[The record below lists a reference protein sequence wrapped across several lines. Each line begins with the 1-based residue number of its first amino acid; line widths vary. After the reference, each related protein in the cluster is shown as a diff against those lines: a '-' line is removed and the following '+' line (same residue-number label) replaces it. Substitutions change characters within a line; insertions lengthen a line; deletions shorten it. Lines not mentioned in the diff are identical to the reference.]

1 MTKIKDKGLPAQAG
15 KETMEIVEDARQ
27 KEWAGKSFVRN
38 LFLGDFSA
46 DLIYPFPTQDKEDK
60 NFGDKYLEVMEEFLR
75 GNLDADEVDRTGELP
90 QEVIKGL
97 IRLNCFKLKIPKEYG
112 GIGISQFNYGRV
124 KEMIASHCA
133 STAIWVSAHQSIG
146 VPNPLKLFGTEEQKK
161 KYLTRLAH
169 EGLISG
175 FALTEPGVG
184 SDPASMTTTATLTE
198 DGKHYL
204 INGEK
209 LWCSNGNV
217 ADVLIVVARTPDKI
231 VNGKAKKQITCFIVE
246 TKTPGFEVAYRCD
259 FLGCRGIINGI
270 LRFKDVKVPAE
281 NILSNPGDGLKIALT
296 TLNTGRLT
304 LAGGCIG
311 AAKQCLNIARRGATE
326 RVQWGGPIGKHDAI
340 AGKLAEMAAYVFAME
355 SVWEYSSLL
364 ADSTNRDFRLEAAIT
379 KLFCSEA
386 TWKIADEA
394 LQIRG
399 GRGYEKAQSLRGR
412 GEKAYP
418 IERILREVRINRII
432 EGTSE
437 IMHLFIAREALD
449 FHMKTLVPIADPAAS
464 VGLKTKAALA
474 AAVKYAI
481 WYPKLYRPARPFKD
495 YGFVSG
501 KMSAHMRFVEKTGKR
516 LARMIFRLMLRYQQG
531 LEKKQQLISRVV
543 DIGVELFA
551 MAATC
556 SRAETMLVIKR
567 RNYEKSVELADLFCK
582 GARKRIERSFED
594 IAENNDRQSYKV
606 AQGVL
611 EGEYY
616 FLEDGIVKNEG
627 K

>member
-1 MTKIKDKGLPAQAG
+1 MSKIKDKGLPAQAG

-38 LFLGDFSA
+38 LFWGDFSA
-46 DLIYPFPTQDKEDK
+46 DLIYPFPVQDKEDK
-60 NFGDKYLEVMEEFLR
+60 SFGDKYLEALEEFLR
-75 GNLDADEVDRTGELP
+75 ANLDADEVDRTAELP
-90 QEVIKGL
+90 QEVIRGL
-97 IRLNCFKLKIPKEYG
+97 QRLNCFKLKIPKEYG
-112 GIGISQFNYGRV
+112 GIGISQFNYGRI

-146 VPNPLKLFGTEEQKK
+146 VPNPLKLFGTEDQKK

-281 NILSNPGDGLKIALT
+281 NILSKPGDGLKIALT

-311 AAKQCLNIARRGATE
+311 AAKQCLNIARKGATE
-326 RVQWGGPIGKHDAI
+326 RVQWGGPIGRHDAI

-449 FHMKTLVPIADPAAS
+449 SHMKALTPIMDPAAS
-464 VGLKTKAALA
+464 GGAKTKAALA

-481 WYPKLYRPARPFKD
+481 WYPKLYRPALTFKD
-495 YGFVSG
+495 YGFLNR
-501 KMSAHMRFVEKTGKR
+501 KMAAHMRFVEKTGKK
-516 LARMIFRLMLRYQQG
+516 LARTIFHLMLRYRQG
-531 LEKKQQLISRVV
+531 LEKRQQLISRIV

-567 RNYEKSVELADLFCK
+567 RDYEKSVELADLFCK
-582 GARKRIERSFED
+582 GARKRIKRSFED
-594 IAENNDRQSYKV
+594 IAKNNDSQSYRV
-606 AQGVL
+606 AQEVL
-611 EGEYY
+611 GGEYE
-616 FLEDGIVKNEG
+616 FLENGIVKNEG